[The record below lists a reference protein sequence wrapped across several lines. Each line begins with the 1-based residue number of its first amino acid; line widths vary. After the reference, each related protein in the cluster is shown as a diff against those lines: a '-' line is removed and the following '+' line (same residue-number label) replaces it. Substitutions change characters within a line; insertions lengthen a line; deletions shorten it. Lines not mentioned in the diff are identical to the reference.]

1 MRTKL
6 KLLAA
11 GVMLF
16 VALLFPVSLAAA
28 AASPSD
34 VFQNN
39 PGCTSASGTNIC
51 GGTSGDGLFTVIK
64 NIIQV
69 LLIAGGVI
77 AVIVIVVGGLRYMT
91 SNGEQAQ
98 VKSAKDTILYAIIG
112 LVVTMVAYAIVTW
125 VVGRV

>member
-6 KLLAA
+6 KLLVA
-11 GVMLF
+11 GAVLSLSLI
-16 VALLFPVSLAAA
+16 APVSYAATGT
-28 AASPSD
+28 SD

-39 PGCTSASGTNIC
+39 PGCSSASGTNIC
-51 GGTSGDGLFTVIK
+51 GGTSGDGLFAVIRS
-64 NIIQV
+64 IIQV

-77 AVIVIVVGGLRYMT
+77 AVIMIIIGGLRYMT

-98 VKSAKDTILYAIIG
+98 VKAAKDTILYAIVG

-125 VVGRV
+125 AVGKV